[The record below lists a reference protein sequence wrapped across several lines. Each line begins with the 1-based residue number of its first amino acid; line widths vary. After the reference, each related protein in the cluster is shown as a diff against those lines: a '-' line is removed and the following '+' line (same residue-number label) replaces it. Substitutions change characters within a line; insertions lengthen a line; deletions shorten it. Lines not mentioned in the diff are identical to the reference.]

1 MKKTIALCSLV
12 AAAAGYW
19 AGHVTTTSAAT
30 THMYE
35 FRRYTAEPG
44 KLGELQARFRD
55 HTDAIFKKHNMKSVG
70 YFAPQD
76 DPLSKNTF
84 LYILEF
90 PSRDAA
96 KKSWDEFRVDPEW
109 QKAQR
114 ESEANG
120 KLVDH
125 VESIFASPLEFS
137 KLK

>member
-1 MKKTIALCSLV
+1 MKKTVILCSLV

-19 AGHVTTTSAAT
+19 MGRETTVSAAS
-30 THMYE
+30 THVYE

-44 KLGELQARFRD
+44 KLEQLQARFRD

-70 YFAPQD
+70 YWAPLD
-76 DPLSKNTF
+76 EPLSKNTF

-96 KKSWDEFRVDPEW
+96 KKSWDEFRADPEW
-109 QKAQR
+109 QKVQK
-114 ESEANG
+114 ETEANG

-125 VESIFASPLEFS
+125 VESIFADPTEFS
-137 KLK
+137 KMK

>member
-1 MKKTIALCSLV
+1 MKKTVILCSLA

-19 AGHVTTTSAAT
+19 AGHVTTVSAASA
-30 THMYE
+30 HVFE
-35 FRRYTAEPG
+35 FRRYTVAPG
-44 KLGELQARFRD
+44 KLDELQARFRD
-55 HTDAIFKKHNMKSVG
+55 HTDAIFKKHNMTSVG

-76 DPLSKNTF
+76 DPLNKNTF
-84 LYILEF
+84 MYILEF

-96 KKSWDEFRVDPEW
+96 KKSWDEFRADPAW
-109 QKAQR
+109 IKVQK

-125 VESIFASPLEFS
+125 VESIFTSPYEFS